1 MPKEWF
7 WFASDWI
14 RKWREW
20 SGTIVDS
27 SEVKPMQSRIT
38 LIYSQLEI
46 VLEGKP

>member
-14 RKWREW
+14 RKWRKC